1 MGGDGRDGT
10 LLNEYNVIKKIE
22 AKNKLK
28 KEQLMLLV
36 LFLFN
41 SKVALRPMAQYKLK
55 KVYLSVLNGEP

>member
-1 MGGDGRDGT
+1 M
-10 LLNEYNVIKKIE
+10 KKIE

-28 KEQLMLLV
+28 KERLMLLV